1 MGKMKEVFIKEKEKE
16 KDKNLKETY
25 FYNKWKEEK
34 PEPKNYVGGDEDFVD
49 FVDELPPVVREYVDV
64 DDSNEY

>member
-1 MGKMKEVFIKEKEKE
+1 MGKMKEVFMKERELE
-16 KDKNLKETY
+16 NDKYVDDSY
-25 FYNKWKEEK
+25 FYNKRKEEK

>member
-1 MGKMKEVFIKEKEKE
+1 MKQVFIEERE
-16 KDKNLKETY
+16 SQNDKYVDESY
-25 FYNKWKEEK
+25 FYNKWKEGQQK
-34 PEPKNYVGGDEDFVD
+34 PKNYIGGDEDFVD